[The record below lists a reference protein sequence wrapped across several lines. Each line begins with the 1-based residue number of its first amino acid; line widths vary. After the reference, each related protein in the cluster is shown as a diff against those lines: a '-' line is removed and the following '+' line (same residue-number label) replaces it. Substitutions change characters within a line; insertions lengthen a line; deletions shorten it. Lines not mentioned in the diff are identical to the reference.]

1 MIHATV
7 IHATSPVPPE
17 SEKHLITFT
26 TRRHRVTSSE
36 RHMIEI
42 DGKSR
47 KSIYEQVV
55 RGIKE
60 QILSGIIAPESRL
73 PSVRELSKELTVNPN
88 TVQKAFRHL
97 ESQGYIYS
105 VSGVGS
111 FAHSPLDIQPDEGMI
126 AQVTAQIRDDIREL
140 RMIIPDRHRF
150 ESIITSLLSE
160 VRESHSD
167 ESSAIESRHAVQTHT
182 NTSKDS
188 Q

>member
-1 MIHATV
+1 
-7 IHATSPVPPE
+7 
-17 SEKHLITFT
+17 
-26 TRRHRVTSSE
+26 
-36 RHMIEI
+36 MIEI
-42 DGKSR
+42 DLKSR

-60 QILSGIIAPESRL
+60 QILSGIIAPESKL

-111 FAHSPLDIQPDEGMI
+111 FAHSPQDIQPDERMI
-126 AQVTAQIRDDIREL
+126 AQSMAQIRDDIRDL
-140 RMIIPDRHRF
+140 RMIIPDSHRF
-150 ESIITSLLSE
+150 ETTITSLLSE
-160 VRESHSD
+160 LRESHRQGSHLS
-167 ESSAIESRHAVQTHT
+167 ESPISESNHAAQPHT
-182 NTSKDS
+182 NTSKES